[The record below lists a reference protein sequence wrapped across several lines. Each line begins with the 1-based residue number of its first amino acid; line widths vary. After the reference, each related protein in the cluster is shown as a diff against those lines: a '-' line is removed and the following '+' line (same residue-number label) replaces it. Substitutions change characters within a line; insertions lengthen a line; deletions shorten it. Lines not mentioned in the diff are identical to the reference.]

1 MFEFIANNAYIFW
14 ILVLLFGYL
23 YYMGGE
29 DIVFF
34 RKKRYEIDP
43 KAGERLADALNK
55 FIRSRDYKVMG
66 PTTIEFE
73 GKEYSFDSLMFT
85 YSGIVAFSLQPQI
98 GETYADLTGDQW
110 ATMWQGK
117 RTSFANPL
125 KAMEEN
131 EKLFKDLFRAEGVKY
146 VKVHNFVVFTNKF
159 ANVVAPRNL
168 PVCHSD
174 DLPQKLSEKV
184 LADNGANIQ
193 GMMDAIEKYKK

>member
-1 MFEFIANNAYIFW
+1 MLNFIADKAYVFW

-29 DIVFF
+29 DIIFF
-34 RKKRYEIDP
+34 RKKKHEIDP
-43 KAGERLADALNK
+43 KAKENLADALNR
-55 FIRSRDYKVMG
+55 FIRSRDFKVMG

-73 GKEYSFDSLMFT
+73 GKEYSFDSLLFT

-98 GETYADLTGDQW
+98 GETYADLSGENW
-110 ATMWQGK
+110 ATVWQGK
-117 RTSFANPL
+117 RTEFANPL
-125 KAMEEN
+125 KAMEDN

-146 VKVHNFVVFTNKF
+146 IKAQNFVVFTNKN

-168 PVCHSD
+168 PVCHAD
-174 DLPQKLSEKV
+174 DLSSKLGDKC

>member
-1 MFEFIANNAYIFW
+1 MLRFIADKAYVFW
-14 ILVLLFGYL
+14 ILLMLFAYL

-34 RKKRYEIDP
+34 RKKKHDIDP
-43 KAGERLADALNK
+43 KAKESLADALNR
-55 FIRSRDYKVMG
+55 FIRSRDFKVMG

-73 GKEYSFDSLMFT
+73 GKEYSFDSLLFT

-98 GETYADLTGDQW
+98 GETYADLSSEKW
-110 ATMWQGK
+110 ATVWQGK
-117 RTSFANPL
+117 RTEFANPL
-125 KAMEEN
+125 KAMEIN

-146 VKVHNFVVFTNKF
+146 IKAQNFVVFTNKN

-168 PVCHSD
+168 PVCHAD
-174 DLPQKLSEKV
+174 DLSQKLSDKC